1 MNKILFFALAL
12 ISFSSTFAQDSTD
25 ELTLTKALFGKENK
39 EIVSEFVKIEPGK
52 EKVFWTLFDEFES
65 KRSNGGQK
73 KFVLLNNYVKNY
85 MTLSEAQTDEI
96 IQEIILL
103 TKTQEKLISDYFAKI
118 KKNCGVYTAAQ
129 FYQIE
134 WYLTSEVRT
143 NILESIPVIK
153 ELVTNKK

>member
-52 EKVFWTLFDEFES
+52 EKVFWTLFDEFEA
-65 KRSNGGQK
+65 KRSNNGQK

-96 IQEIILL
+96 IKEIILL
-103 TKTQEKLISDYFAKI
+103 TNARKVDCRLF
-118 KKNCGVYTAAQ
+118 C
-129 FYQIE
+129 
-134 WYLTSEVRT
+134 
-143 NILESIPVIK
+143 
-153 ELVTNKK
+153 

>member
-153 ELVTNKK
+153 ELGTNKK

>member
-12 ISFSSTFAQDSTD
+12 ISFSSAFAQDSTD

-52 EKVFWTLFDEFES
+52 EKVFWTLFDEFEA

-85 MTLSEAQTDEI
+85 MTLSESQTDEI
-96 IQEIILL
+96 IKEIILL
-103 TKTQEKLISDYFAKI
+103 TKTQEKLIADYFTKI

-143 NILESIPVIK
+143 NILESIPVIRG
-153 ELVTNKK
+153 LGTNKK

>member
-1 MNKILFFALAL
+1 MKKALILVLSL
-12 ISFSSTFAQDSTD
+12 ISFFAAMAQDHKD

-39 EIVSEFVKIEPGK
+39 EIVSEFVKIEQGK
-52 EKVFWTLFDEFES
+52 EKAFWVLFDEFES
-65 KRSNGGQK
+65 KRSNSGQK

-85 MTLSEAQTDEI
+85 MTLTESETDEI
-96 IQEIILL
+96 IKEIILL
-103 TKTQEKLISDYFAKI
+103 TKDQEKLIADYFKKI
-118 KKNCGVYTAAQ
+118 KKTCGVYTAAQ

-153 ELVTNKK
+153 ELGTKK

>member
-12 ISFSSTFAQDSTD
+12 ISFSTTFAQDSID

-153 ELVTNKK
+153 ELGTNKK